1 MINIMINIKYVIT
14 YAACAYTLA
23 NADVFD
29 VFMAYLKVPLGISKK
44 KKPSDFWQKHL
55 GFLSFLYSSS
65 LCMT

>member
-29 VFMAYLKVPLGISKK
+29 VFMAYLKVLLGISKK
-44 KKPSDFWQKHL
+44 KPSGFWQKL
-55 GFLSFLYSSS
+55 WFFLSFLYSSS